1 MSKRIDKEKELREM
15 NESQA
20 SLVNALESIHTL
32 LEESETKL
40 SAARE
45 SLEGSRIDNKKHYNP
60 GLISTKAKQTPSSK
74 IIADETV
81 GQFSTKPKHPDK
93 DEFTVPILEDIVIPG
108 IVSPEHDVKSR
119 PLFDSIENPVDSVRA
134 VNIRDSRKQQFIE
147 KVESIQ
153 LEMDDYLN
161 EMLVRCMASI
171 ELELK
176 ETLSKKLQELREII
190 ESDTE

>member
-1 MSKRIDKEKELREM
+1 MIKRIDKEKELREM

-45 SLEGSRIDNKKHYNP
+45 SLEGSRIDNRKHYNP
-60 GLISTKAKQTPSSK
+60 SLGQPQPERQSESFLMTELIAEDDSDNT
-74 IIADETV
+74 DE
-81 GQFSTKPKHPDK
+81 
-93 DEFTVPILEDIVIPG
+93 DELAVPILEDVVVPG
-108 IVSPEHDVKSR
+108 NEAENL
-119 PLFDSIENPVDSVRA
+119 PLFEQIESKVEGA
-134 VNIRDSRKQQFIE
+134 VEISDARKQAFID
-147 KVESIQ
+147 KVETIQ
-153 LEMDDYLN
+153 IEMDDYLN

-176 ETLSKKLQELREII
+176 ETLSQKLQELRDII
-190 ESDTE
+190 EK

>member
-1 MSKRIDKEKELREM
+1 MSKHIDKEKELREM

-32 LEESETKL
+32 LEENESKL

-45 SLEGSRIDNKKHYNP
+45 SLEGSRIDNQKHY
-60 GLISTKAKQTPSSK
+60 KPSHGKPQIKPQQESLLMTDLL
-74 IIADETV
+74 ADEDTDSENE
-81 GQFSTKPKHPDK
+81 FS
-93 DEFTVPILEDIVIPG
+93 VPVLEDIVIPG
-108 IVSPEHDVKSR
+108 NEADSL
-119 PLFDSIENPVDSVRA
+119 PLFEQLENPVENTPEISHA
-134 VNIRDSRKQQFIE
+134 RKQEFIDKIE
-147 KVESIQ
+147 AIQ

-176 ETLSKKLQELREII
+176 ETLSKKLQELRNII
-190 ESDTE
+190 EK

>member
-60 GLISTKAKQTPSSK
+60 GLISTKAKQIPSSK
-74 IIADETV
+74 IIADEMV
-81 GQFSTKPKHPDK
+81 GQFSTQPVHPDK

-108 IVSPEHDVKSR
+108 IVSPEHDVENH
-119 PLFDSIENPVDSVRA
+119 PLFDSIENPLDSTVD
-134 VNIRDSRKQQFIE
+134 IRDSRKQQFIE

-176 ETLSKKLQELREII
+176 ETLSKKFQELRDII